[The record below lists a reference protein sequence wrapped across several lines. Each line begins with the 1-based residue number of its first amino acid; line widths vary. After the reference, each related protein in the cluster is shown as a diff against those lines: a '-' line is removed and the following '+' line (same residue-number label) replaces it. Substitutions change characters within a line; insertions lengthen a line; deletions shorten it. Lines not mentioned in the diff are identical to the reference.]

1 MEIQTFMNDR
11 QSPQLLASLLI
22 ALFLSLFCASAA
34 QAQWIA
40 MNPVRKVQQETDG
53 VLFTMGSGTLRV
65 QVCSDSVI
73 HVLYSATATFPKRA
87 DFVVTKES
95 WPATQWTMQSSDDA
109 VTLTTAMLKVTV
121 TRKDGAIAYAEVKG
135 GSLVQESSR
144 RLIPE
149 KINGEETYRAESM
162 VNVYGSHEGLYGL
175 GQHQAGVWNYR
186 GDSVDISQEN
196 SNISVP
202 LMLSSKGYGIFW
214 NNTSRSRFNNRFA
227 NILYISSEV
236 ADAID
241 YYFLYGPDFDK
252 IIAGYR
258 DLTGQAPMFG
268 KWAYGFW
275 QCKNRYKSQDEILGV
290 ARKYRDLHIPVD
302 NIVQDWFWWNRKG
315 EFVFN
320 KNYPDPKAMVDQL
333 HSENFHLMISI
344 WPFFE
349 PGSTNYD
356 YMEKKGWFVDKFKYA
371 KPPYHTNAMAV
382 YDATSPEARKYY
394 WDEVNKGLF
403 SIGLDAWWMDT
414 TEPETEGQEDNI
426 LLNHQLA
433 AGSGNR
439 YLNVFPLLDTQAVY
453 QGQRSAS
460 DKKRVFIL
468 SRSAFAGSQRNAVT
482 AWSGDINSDWLSFRR
497 QVPAGL
503 NFALSG
509 IPYWTTDIGGFVFGN
524 TTDPAFR
531 ELFVRWFQYG
541 TFNPILRVHGTR
553 HPDENEL
560 WSYGP
565 DAQAILVN
573 FDRLRYR
580 MLPYIYSLAWKTT
593 SEAYTTMRP
602 LVMDFRNDERAQNI
616 GDQFMFGPAFLV
628 NPVTEPAATTRPVY
642 LPGAKWYDF
651 WTGSVIDGGRT
662 INAMSPLERMP
673 LYVRAGSILPLGP
686 DEEWST
692 QKRADPLEL
701 RIYRGANGDFTVYED
716 ENDNYN
722 YEKGVYAT
730 IPMHWDDA
738 GRTLTIGD
746 RKGQFPGMLENRT
759 FRIVFVSENHGVGV
773 NPADEADKAVSY
785 SGKQIT
791 VTP

>member
-1 MEIQTFMNDR
+1 MIGLRMKDK
-11 QSPQLLASLLI
+11 QSQRFLASVVAGLLI
-22 ALFLSLFCASAA
+22 CLSCATAA
-34 QAQWIA
+34 HAQWTA
-40 MNPVRKVQQETDG
+40 MNPVRDIKQESDG
-53 VLFTMGSGTLRV
+53 VVFSMGTGTLRV

-87 DFVVTKES
+87 DYVITKES

-109 VTLTTAMLKVTV
+109 VTLTTPLLKVTV
-121 TRKDGAIAYAEVKG
+121 TKKDGAINYAEVHG
-135 GSLVQESSR
+135 GSLVQEQSR
-144 RLIPE
+144 SLTPE
-149 KINGEETYRAESM
+149 KVNGEDTYRAESF
-162 VNVYGSHEGLYGL
+162 VSIYGSHEGLYGL

-186 GDSVDISQEN
+186 GESVDISQEN

-227 NILYISSEV
+227 NYLYISSEV
-236 ADAID
+236 ADVID

-252 IIAGYR
+252 IVASYR

-290 ARKYRDLHIPVD
+290 ARKYRELHIPVD

-320 KNYPDPKAMVDQL
+320 KNYPDPKAMIDQL
-333 HSENFHLMISI
+333 HAENFHLMISI

-356 YMEKKGWFVDKFKYA
+356 YMQKKGWFVDKFKYA
-371 KPPYHTNAMAV
+371 KPPYHADAMAV
-382 YDATSPEARKYY
+382 YDATSPEARKFY

-403 SIGLDAWWMDT
+403 SLGVDAWWMDT
-414 TEPETEGQEDNI
+414 TEPETEGQEENI
-426 LLNHQLA
+426 LLNHTLA

-439 YLNVFPLLDTQAVY
+439 YVNIFPLLDTQAVY

-468 SRSAFAGSQRNAVT
+468 SRSAFAGSQRNGVT
-482 AWSGDINSDWLSFRR
+482 AWSGDINSDWLSYRR
-497 QVPAGL
+497 QIPAGL
-503 NFALSG
+503 NFELSG

-524 TTDPAFR
+524 TEDPAFR

-565 DAQAILVN
+565 DAQKILVN
-573 FDRLRYR
+573 FDHLRYR

-593 SEAYTTMRP
+593 SEAYTPMRP
-602 LVMDFRNDERAQNI
+602 LVMDFRTDARAQDV
-616 GDQFMFGPAFLV
+616 GDQFMYGPAFLV
-628 NPVTEPAATTRPVY
+628 NPVTDAGATSRQVY
-642 LPGAKWYDF
+642 LPDAKWYDF
-651 WTGSVIDGGRT
+651 WTGVAVEGGQS
-662 INAMSPLERMP
+662 INAVAPLERLP

-692 QKRADPLEL
+692 EKAADPIEL
-701 RIYRGANGDFTVYED
+701 RIYRGANGDFTLYED
-716 ENDNYN
+716 ENDNYD

-730 IPMHWDDA
+730 IPFHWDDA
-738 GRTLTIGD
+738 AHTLTIGD
-746 RKGQFPGMLENRT
+746 RKGQFPGMLESRT
-759 FRIVFVSENHGVGV
+759 FRVVFVGENHGVGV
-773 NPADEADKAVSY
+773 SQADEADKVVQY